1 MPAGYASQGE
11 QRSLALAV
19 RLAGHVV
26 ISDVVGEP
34 PVLLLDD
41 VFSELDETRANNLVA
56 HMPIAQA
63 LVTTAGALPPGLPAE
78 RVVWVAGGRSGR
90 ERGREPRSRAGNFKK
105 RPWEPSARSP
115 RRIGEALSEWP
126 PT

>member
-1 MPAGYASQGE
+1 SIDGLDARRFASQGE

-26 ISDVVGEP
+26 ISEVVGEP

-41 VFSELDETRANNLVA
+41 VFSELDETRAHNLVS
-56 HMPIAQA
+56 HLPIGQA

-78 RVVWVAGGRSGR
+78 RVIWVAGGQL
-90 ERGREPRSRAGNFKK
+90 EPGA
-105 RPWEPSARSP
+105 PA
-115 RRIGEALSEWP
+115 
-126 PT
+126 